1 MKTILAAAVALSA
14 VGFAV
19 SPQAQADVVVRT
31 GPGTVVETPYWQGH
45 HDSEWRARREYRE
58 HEYQRESWLREHCVR
73 DWSGA
78 EYCRR

>member
-1 MKTILAAAVALSA
+1 MQTILAAAVALSA
-14 VGFAV
+14 MGFSIVA
-19 SPQAQADVVVRT
+19 PARADVVVQ
-31 GPGTVVETPYWQGH
+31 GPGVSVQAPPYWRGH
-45 HDSEWRARREYRE
+45 DDWRARREFHE